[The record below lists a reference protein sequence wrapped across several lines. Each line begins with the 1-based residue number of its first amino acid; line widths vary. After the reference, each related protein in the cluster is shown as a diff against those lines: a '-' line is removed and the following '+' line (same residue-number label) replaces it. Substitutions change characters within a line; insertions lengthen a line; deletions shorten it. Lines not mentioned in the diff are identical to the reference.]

1 MTANKTPTPTSTAD
15 KFFAKKSRMFW
26 SVCFMAQPDVHPAV
40 SHPKPQAHIHC
51 IHFWVHHMDLE
62 LHTASLFYTAT
73 SCRCRCR
80 RRRRRRRRAVA
91 RVALDI
97 THHSSLITHH
107 SSLITHHSSL
117 LKTSH
122 PHPFVLPQ
130 TSPRTQSSSLPFLVP
145 CCRRNVC
152 VLHESSVIVV
162 GGQRSK
168 SSNKQRASND
178 VVVTESTAQL
188 I

>member
-73 SCRCRCR
+73 SCRCRR
-80 RRRRRRRRAVA
+80 RRCRRRRRRAVT

-117 LKTSH
+117 ITPQNFASAPVCLATDQTTNTA
-122 PHPFVLPQ
+122 VLVAFPCSLLQ
-130 TSPRTQSSSLPFLVP
+130 T
-145 CCRRNVC
+145 
-152 VLHESSVIVV
+152 
-162 GGQRSK
+162 
-168 SSNKQRASND
+168 
-178 VVVTESTAQL
+178 
-188 I
+188 